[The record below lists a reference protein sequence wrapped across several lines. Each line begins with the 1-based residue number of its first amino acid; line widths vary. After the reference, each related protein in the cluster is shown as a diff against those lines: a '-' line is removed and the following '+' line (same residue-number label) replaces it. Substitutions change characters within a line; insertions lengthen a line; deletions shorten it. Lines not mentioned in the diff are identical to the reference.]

1 MKDQLWVEPVGDII
15 IARVRGVPSEALLR
29 ECQERVMQLIADT
42 GRSCVLYD
50 ALEMQTPEI
59 DVPLFQRKLNE
70 ETGFKGKRALV
81 VPNSKLAYMA
91 RIAFGDGDHR
101 VFYNDMIG
109 AIHWLGQPSGT

>member
-1 MKDQLWVEPVGDII
+1 MHDQLWVEPVGDII
-15 IARVRGVPSEALLR
+15 IARVRGVPSEELLR
-29 ECQERVMQLIADT
+29 ECQDRVLELVRDT
-42 GRSCVLYD
+42 GRSNVLYD
-50 ALEMQTPEI
+50 ALEMQTPPL

-70 ETGFKGKRALV
+70 ESGFKGRRALV

-109 AIHWLGQPSGT
+109 AIHWLGQA